1 MHIISRKRLADFWSV
16 HTAAEGPLSKWHTA
30 TEAARWKC
38 FDDVRSTYNSA
49 DVVGD
54 YVVFNVNNY
63 RVIATVRYGFGKVFI
78 AKVLTHS
85 EYDRWKP

>member
-1 MHIISRKRLADFWSV
+1 MHVISRKRLADFWSV
-16 HTAAEGPLSKWHTA
+16 HTPAKGPLSKWHTVA
-30 TEAARWKC
+30 EAARWTC
-38 FDDVRSTYNSA
+38 FDDVRRTYNSA

-63 RVIATVRYGFGKVFI
+63 RVITTVRYRFSRVFI

-85 EYDRWKP
+85 EYDKWQP